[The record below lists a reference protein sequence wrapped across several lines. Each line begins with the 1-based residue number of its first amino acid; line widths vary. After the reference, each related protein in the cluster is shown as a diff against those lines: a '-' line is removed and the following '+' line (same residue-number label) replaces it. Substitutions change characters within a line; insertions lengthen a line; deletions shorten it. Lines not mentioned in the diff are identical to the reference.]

1 MSGRLISRTVWTR
14 RQQSTDDVVFEA
26 VDVPKKLRELSEF
39 AIIDH
44 IHGDGDGSG
53 RVSTV
58 RSIFRRKKE
67 DMIQIK
73 NETDTTICIVCTQDL
88 VSVLDN
94 GGAGLNAG
102 AAGVDLRL
110 DIAKALVG
118 VKEIKSVLKLG
129 PNESQNVLAASK
141 YATVSVFNVDGDTM
155 KLLFKSALLKRGR
168 RLIVEQRDV
177 KYALNDHELV
187 ILDQ

>member
-1 MSGRLISRTVWTR
+1 M
-14 RQQSTDDVVFEA
+14 
-26 VDVPKKLRELSEF
+26 
-39 AIIDH
+39 
-44 IHGDGDGSG
+44 
-53 RVSTV
+53 
-58 RSIFRRKKE
+58 
-67 DMIQIK
+67 QIK

-141 YATVSVFNVDGDTM
+141 YTTVSVFSIDGDTM
-155 KLLFKSALLKRGR
+155 KLLFKSALLKRDR
-168 RLIVEQRDV
+168 RLTVEQRDV
-177 KYALNDHELV
+177 EYALNDHELV

>member
-1 MSGRLISRTVWTR
+1 MSG
-14 RQQSTDDVVFEA
+14 QSHTENGLDNVANSLTDDVVFEA
-26 VDVPKKLRELSEF
+26 VDVPYIFTDHLLLPKVRKSHYAPVDQECR
-39 AIIDH
+39 IDH
-44 IHGDGDGSG
+44 IDRFHGDGDGSG
-53 RVSTV
+53 RVSSV

-129 PNESQNVLAASK
+129 PNESQDVLAASK
-141 YATVSVFNVDGDTM
+141 YTTVSVFN
-155 KLLFKSALLKRGR
+155 
-168 RLIVEQRDV
+168 Q
-177 KYALNDHELV
+177 
-187 ILDQ
+187 